1 LFKNPRAKYSLAGFH
16 QINGLVLRR
25 AVFFRLSEK
34 VSKYVSSKQ
43 GAGQIDK
50 NLAELRRAIREA
62 AIRTELTV
70 STTTPERTS
79 PFVAMTLSD
88 EEREIIRKFFG
99 VKKKDDAVGLEAK
112 VGEIAPET
120 APLYP
125 VPSLLYEEIPKLKSP
140 SGKFGFIARHLR
152 QVA

>member
-1 LFKNPRAKYSLAGFH
+1 M
-16 QINGLVLRR
+16 
-25 AVFFRLSEK
+25 
-34 VSKYVSSKQ
+34 SSKQ

-125 VPSLLYEEIPKLKSP
+125 VPSLLYEEIPKL
-140 SGKFGFIARHLR
+140 
-152 QVA
+152 